1 MSYLQEIQAF
11 RPGCEQ
17 EEKNKEKLSSM
28 NQVLFNYREKRTKP
42 HRDEKILTSW
52 NGLMIGSL
60 AYAGKIFGKK
70 TYIENAKKA
79 ADFII
84 TNSIDKEGIL
94 LSTHINGESYN
105 LGFLEDYAY
114 FIYGLLEL
122 YDTTKDEAYLQIS
135 KKLTNDM
142 LELFWDKET
151 GGLFYYSNISE
162 QQILRLKDIYD
173 GATPSGNSIA
183 ALNLIRLYNITK
195 EEYLYGKYQELLYA
209 FGEDISKNP
218 VSYVYSILALK

>member
-1 MSYLQEIQAF
+1 MEFIF
-11 RPGCEQ
+11 DK
-17 EEKNKEKLSSM
+17 EKNKEKLSSM